1 MKRILAFP
9 IDDNLSWVVF
19 ILLAD
24 NFFWPIAENGHKILS
39 KSKNIAKNDVIV
51 ATETHAIMPMT

>member
-1 MKRILAFP
+1 MQRILAFP
-9 IDDNLSWVVF
+9 MNDNLSWVMF

-24 NFFWPIAENGHKILS
+24 NFFWPMVENGHKILS

-51 ATETHAIMPMT
+51 VTKTHAIMPMI